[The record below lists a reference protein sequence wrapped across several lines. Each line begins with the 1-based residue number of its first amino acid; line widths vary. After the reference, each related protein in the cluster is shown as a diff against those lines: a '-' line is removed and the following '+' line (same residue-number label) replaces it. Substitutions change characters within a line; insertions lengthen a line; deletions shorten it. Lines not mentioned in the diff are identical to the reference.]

1 MIVNKKFTIAPFTS
15 PLQEELLCILA
26 QGTIDGADLLAK
38 VSLKITTTK
47 QGLYKALRNL
57 LQNEIAI
64 KEGLYYSLNK
74 VWLVRF
80 RDFIEEGENNLGVC
94 LPFQDTVLNGRKVI
108 TFKDAEALD
117 IYWGHLYLTLKNKF
131 KNSPFFFYN
140 RHSWSI
146 YERPH
151 SETYLYKTSLK
162 GDSKAMITLGAN
174 TLIDQKFKKDFA
186 KNNIQITI
194 DEKFLIPK
202 TDHICIIDD
211 YYILTRYDKKT
222 MAAIDSLFN
231 KAISFGETEIRELHR
246 ILLNCKKPKIIITKN
261 IKKANTW
268 RRRLAKN
275 FVIKKSE
282 L

>member
-26 QGTIDGADLLAK
+26 QGAINGVNLLTK
-38 VSLKITTTK
+38 VSLKIPTTK

-64 KEGLYYSLNK
+64 KKGLYYSLNK
-74 VWLVRF
+74 VWLSRF
-80 RDFIEEGENNLGVC
+80 RDFIEEGENNLGIS
-94 LPFQDTVLNGRKVI
+94 LPFRNTTLNGKKSI

-131 KNSPFFFYN
+131 KNSSFFFYN

-151 SETYLYKTSLK
+151 SETYLYKISLK
-162 GDSKAMITLGAN
+162 GGGKIMITLGVN
-174 TLIDQKFKKDFA
+174 TLIAQKFKKDFS
-186 KNNIQITI
+186 KENIQITI

-202 TDHICIIDD
+202 TDHICIIED
-211 YYILTRYDKKT
+211 YFILTRYDKKT
-222 MAAIDSLFN
+222 VALIDSLFN
-231 KAISFGETEIRELHR
+231 KAIFFGETETKELHR
-246 ILLNCKKPKIIITKN
+246 ILLNCKKPRIIITKN
-261 IKKANTW
+261 IKKANIW
-268 RRRLAKN
+268 KRRLAKN

>member
-1 MIVNKKFTIAPFTS
+1 MIVNKKFTIAPFAS
-15 PLQEELLCILA
+15 PLQEELLWILN
-26 QGTIDGADLLAK
+26 QGAINGVDLLAK
-38 VSLKITTTK
+38 VSLKIPTTK

-57 LQNEIAI
+57 SQNEIAI
-64 KEGLYYSLNK
+64 KKGLYYSLNK
-74 VWLVRF
+74 VWLSRF
-80 RDFIEEGENNLGVC
+80 RDFIEEGENNLGIS
-94 LPFQDTVLNGRKVI
+94 LPFHNTTLNGKKSI

-131 KNSPFFFYN
+131 KNSSFFFYN

-162 GDSKAMITLGAN
+162 GGGKIMITLGVN
-174 TLIDQKFKKDFA
+174 TLIAQKFKKDFS
-186 KNNIQITI
+186 KENIQITI

-202 TDHICIIDD
+202 TDHICIIED
-211 YYILTRYDKKT
+211 YFILTRYDKKT
-222 MAAIDSLFN
+222 VALIDSLFN
-231 KAISFGETEIRELHR
+231 KAILFSETETRELHR

-261 IKKANTW
+261 IKKANIW
-268 RRRLAKN
+268 KRRLAKN

>member
-15 PLQEELLCILA
+15 PLQEELLCVLA
-26 QGTIDGADLLAK
+26 RGAIDGADLLAK

-57 LQNEIAI
+57 LQNEIVI
-64 KEGLYYSLNK
+64 KEGRYYSLNK
-74 VWLVRF
+74 VWLTRF
-80 RDFIEEGENNLGVC
+80 RDFIEESENSLGIS
-94 LPFQDTVLNGRKVI
+94 LPFQSASLNGRKVI

-117 IYWGHLYLTLKNKF
+117 IYWGHLYLSLRNKF
-131 KNSPFFFYN
+131 EGSIFFFYN
-140 RHSWSI
+140 RHNWSI

-151 SETYLYKTSLK
+151 SEDYLYRSSIKEGNK
-162 GDSKAMITLGAN
+162 VMITLGMN
-174 TLIDQKFKKDFA
+174 TLIAQKFKKDFA

-194 DEKFLIPK
+194 DEKFIIPK
-202 TDHICIIDD
+202 TEYICIIED
-211 YYILTRYDKKT
+211 YFILTRYDKKT
-222 MAAIDSLFN
+222 MKLVDSLFN
-231 KAISFGETEIRELHR
+231 KAVSFGETEIRELHR
-246 ILLNCKKPKIIITKN
+246 ILSNCKKPKIIITKN

>member
-15 PLQEELLCILA
+15 PLQEELLRILS
-26 QGTIDGADLLAK
+26 QGAIDGADLLAK
-38 VSLKITTTK
+38 VSLKTTTTK

-64 KEGLYYSLNK
+64 KEGRYYSLNK
-74 VWLVRF
+74 VWLTRF
-80 RDFIEEGENNLGVC
+80 RDFIEEGENNLGIS
-94 LPFQDTVLNGRKVI
+94 LPFQNSSINARKVI
-108 TFKDAEALD
+108 TFRDAEALD
-117 IYWGHLYLTLKNKF
+117 IYWGHLYLSLRNIF
-131 KNSPFFFYN
+131 KGSIFFFYN
-140 RHSWSI
+140 RHNWSI
-146 YERPH
+146 HERSH
-151 SETYLYKTSLK
+151 SENYLYQSSIKEGNK
-162 GDSKAMITLGAN
+162 VMITLGVN
-174 TLIDQKFKKDFA
+174 TLIAQKFKKDFA

-202 TDHICIIDD
+202 TDHICIIED
-211 YYILTRYDKKT
+211 YFILTRYDKKT
-222 MAAIDSLFN
+222 VALIDSLFN
-231 KAISFGETEIRELHR
+231 KAISFGETETRELHR
-246 ILLNCKKPKIIITKN
+246 ILLSCKKPKIIITKN

>member
-26 QGTIDGADLLAK
+26 QGAIDGADLLAK

-64 KEGLYYSLNK
+64 KEGRYYSLNK
-74 VWLVRF
+74 VWLARF
-80 RDFIEEGENNLGVC
+80 RDFIKEAENNLGIS
-94 LPFQDTVLNGRKVI
+94 LPFQNSSLNARKVI

-117 IYWGHLYLTLKNKF
+117 IYWGHLYLSLRNKF
-131 KNSPFFFYN
+131 KGSIFFFYN
-140 RHSWSI
+140 RHNWSI

-151 SETYLYKTSLK
+151 SEGYLYRSSIKEGNK
-162 GDSKAMITLGAN
+162 VMITLGVN
-174 TLIDQKFKKDFA
+174 TLIAQKFKKDFA

-194 DEKFLIPK
+194 DEKFTIPK
-202 TDHICIIDD
+202 IEHICIIED
-211 YYILTRYDKKT
+211 YFILTRYDKKT
-222 MAAIDSLFN
+222 VALIDSLFN
-231 KAISFGETEIRELHR
+231 KATLFGEIEIRELHR
-246 ILLNCKKPKIIITKN
+246 ILSSCKKPKIIITKN

>member
-15 PLQEELLCILA
+15 PLQEELLRILS
-26 QGTIDGADLLAK
+26 QGAIDGADLLAK
-38 VSLKITTTK
+38 VSLKTTTTK

-64 KEGLYYSLNK
+64 KEGRYYSLNK
-74 VWLVRF
+74 VWLTRF
-80 RDFIEEGENNLGVC
+80 RDFIEEGENNLGIS
-94 LPFQDTVLNGRKVI
+94 LPFQNSSINARKVI

-117 IYWGHLYLTLKNKF
+117 IYWGHLYLSLRNKF
-131 KNSPFFFYN
+131 KGSIFFFYN
-140 RHSWSI
+140 RHNWSI

-151 SETYLYKTSLK
+151 SEGYLYQSSIKEGNK
-162 GDSKAMITLGAN
+162 VMITLGAN
-174 TLIDQKFKKDFA
+174 TLIAQKFKKDFA

-194 DEKFLIPK
+194 DGKFLVPK
-202 TDHICIIDD
+202 TDHICIIED
-211 YYILTRYDKKT
+211 YFILTRYDKKT
-222 MAAIDSLFN
+222 VALIDSLFD
-231 KAISFGETEIRELHR
+231 KAISFGETETRELHR
-246 ILLNCKKPKIIITKN
+246 ILLSCKKPKIIITKN

>member
-15 PLQEELLCILA
+15 PLQEELLRILS
-26 QGTIDGADLLAK
+26 QGSIDGADLLSK
-38 VSLKITTTK
+38 VSLKTTTTK
-47 QGLYKALRNL
+47 QGLYKALRIL
-57 LQNEIAI
+57 LHDEIAI
-64 KEGLYYSLNK
+64 KEGRYYSLNK
-74 VWLVRF
+74 VWLTRF
-80 RDFIEEGENNLGVC
+80 RDFIEEGENNLGIS
-94 LPFQDTVLNGRKVI
+94 LPFQNSSLNGRKVI

-117 IYWGHLYLTLKNKF
+117 IYWGHLYLSLRNKF
-131 KNSPFFFYN
+131 KGSIFFFYN
-140 RHSWSI
+140 RHNWSI

-151 SETYLYKTSLK
+151 SESYLYQSSMKEGNK
-162 GDSKAMITLGAN
+162 VMITLGVN
-174 TLIDQKFKKDFA
+174 TVIAQKFKKDFA

-194 DEKFLIPK
+194 DEKFFIPK
-202 TDHICIIDD
+202 TDHICIIKNHF
-211 YYILTRYDKKT
+211 ILTRYDKKT

-231 KAISFGETEIRELHR
+231 KAISFGETEARELHR

-268 RRRLAKN
+268 KRRLAKN